1 MKRNSLKRFPAQNV
15 GQHGFTGARRRSSSC
30 SGSGRRWSTHGGWW
44 VWSRGS
50 EAAPRMH
57 VSIFP
62 AKNKSSS
69 PPKWWRLG
77 GDGATVT
84 SQPTRRR
91 GNPQGS
97 TEGAS
102 GSAPVCWPQRPS
114 HDTGHRRLAH
124 FPEPP
129 FSQKCPLYSACYK
142 DIYKSL
148 QFTSLLNLRTET
160 LRDRPAVPTVIKGPS
175 T

>member
-1 MKRNSLKRFPAQNV
+1 MVKKVPCAKRRATWP
-15 GQHGFTGARRRSSSC
+15 HG
-30 SGSGRRWSTHGGWW
+30 GSKTLFLLQRERKAVKHTHGGWW

-129 FSQKCPLYSACYK
+129 FSQKCSLYSACYK
-142 DIYKSL
+142 DIY
-148 QFTSLLNLRTET
+148 
-160 LRDRPAVPTVIKGPS
+160 
-175 T
+175 